1 MKKDLGLLEGKTTTH
16 AAILVVGYSCLCWVI
31 SLAFDMVVR
40 YDGVDGIWF
49 CMKILLAG
57 VLVGLLMG
65 LNLVGLMV
73 QSFFYSVCKS
83 IHHVS
88 IEKNILPSLLEGY
101 VNVHKKVDR
110 MI

>member
-1 MKKDLGLLEGKTTTH
+1 MKKDLGLLEGKKTTH
-16 AAILVVGYSCLCWVI
+16 AAILVVRYSCLCWVI

-49 CMKILLAG
+49 WMRTLLAG

-73 QSFFYSVCKS
+73 QSVFHCVCKS
-83 IHHVS
+83 FHHAVS
-88 IEKNILPSLLEGY
+88 IYREE
-101 VNVHKKVDR
+101 
-110 MI
+110 